1 MVQKKMYTLHNSTNV
16 WQDIHHPRITCSW
29 RCYVSVGI
37 SLLAERDTATY
48 NIQQLFTLVKDIAS
62 RHNFNFIPEKLVECA
77 SRNAAT
83 DTFQKEKEIPWR
95 RKINNTEDIE
105 YGDTAS
111 YLLKLGS

>member
-1 MVQKKMYTLHNSTNV
+1 MCCRDNLYCDGTKK
-16 WQDIHHPRITCSW
+16 C
-29 RCYVSVGI
+29 I

-83 DTFQKEKEIPWR
+83 DTFQKEKEIP
-95 RKINNTEDIE
+95 
-105 YGDTAS
+105 
-111 YLLKLGS
+111 